1 MGIFDHLKKLGSK
14 PELSEEE
21 AEALKTETENKIRN
35 ATKQQLKEFEE
46 TVYLRFQ
53 QTEAFAENKMHEIK
67 VLLTKEPATKWGDI
81 FHMEAEIDEYLKM
94 VTNELENETE
104 KMINDT
110 IKGLKLDPG
119 LIKKRFD
126 KIKTVIRAT
135 AGMGMRKNREFFD
148 AIKLITEKNENR

>member
-1 MGIFDHLKKLGSK
+1 MSIFDYLKGLGHK
-14 PELSEEE
+14 PELTEEE
-21 AEALKTETENKIRN
+21 VEALRIEAENKIRN
-35 ATKQQLKEFEE
+35 ATKQQLREFEE
-46 TVYLRFQ
+46 RVYLRFQ
-53 QTEAFAENKMHEIK
+53 QTETFAEKKMHEIK
-67 VLLTKEPATKWGDI
+67 VILTKEPGTTWDKLAS
-81 FHMEAEIDEYLKM
+81 MEAEIDGYLKK
-94 VTNELENETE
+94 VSGELENETE

-126 KIKTVIRAT
+126 KIKTVIKAT